1 MGPCLLG
8 VSFSRTGALV
18 ACGEWAESRGGR
30 PAGRAA
36 SFLGRP
42 WWQQPAGRCPV
53 PEGPVPRVP
62 SPGVC
67 CGNASVRLGVP
78 SRVLPDPIT
87 LSQGSL
93 EINPRPRPDRR
104 PCFSVPRGGLPTPTH
119 FYLFFRD
126 HFDWSYEAEE
136 LRACAST
143 IIIQTH
149 ILNVF

>member
-1 MGPCLLG
+1 MGRITG
-8 VSFSRTGALV
+8 RTARGQSGFLPGPPLV
-18 ACGEWAESRGGR
+18 A
-30 PAGRAA
+30 AA
-36 SFLGRP
+36 SRAVP
-42 WWQQPAGRCPV
+42 CPPNAPS
-53 PEGPVPRVP
+53 PECPVPRVP